1 MDTAQLEKL
10 ILASIDQR
18 YRMQAGRDLADYVF
32 ANHLFQALQ
41 PEWLDFSYQYR
52 GEIADYLSHADHLE
66 SLVQYCVH
74 ATKSYT
80 YQRNQFINYTGP
92 YDELLHTEYADFLS
106 KLKAA
111 MQAPG
116 SFESYQSAYAT
127 ALMEH
132 HERLR
137 LILSSYCVSALP
149 SELRN
154 NPLLSSV
161 PSDQYSAQFQVRLL
175 NMELPNLMEP
185 ILDVG
190 CGELGGLVHYLRS
203 QGLEAFGIDRLAP
216 AGPHFSQAD
225 WFEFDYGQQQWG
237 TITAHQSI
245 STHFIH
251 AHLHGT
257 KQADEFARLY
267 MKLLSSLQ
275 VGGALYYA
283 PGLPFIEDHLVN
295 LKGYALK
302 KTTIEADT
310 ALGIGEIFYSVRVCR
325 E

>member
-10 ILASIDQR
+10 ILESIDQR
-18 YRMQAGRDLADYVF
+18 YRAQAGHDLADYVF

-41 PEWLDFSYQYR
+41 PEWLDFSYRYR
-52 GEIADYLSHADHLE
+52 REIAGYLSNADHIE
-66 SLVQYCVH
+66 ALVQYCIH

-80 YQRNQFINYTGP
+80 YQRNQFINYTGL

-106 KLKAA
+106 KLKAVL
-111 MQAPG
+111 QAPS
-116 SFESYQSAYAT
+116 SFESYQSACT
-127 ALMEH
+127 AALKEH

-154 NPLLSSV
+154 NPLLSNV

-175 NMELPNLMEP
+175 NMELPSLMEP

-190 CGELGGLVHYLRS
+190 CGESGGLVHYLRS
-203 QGLEAFGIDRLAP
+203 QSLEASGIDRLAP

-225 WFEFDYGQQQWG
+225 WFEFDYGQRRWG
-237 TITAHQSI
+237 TITAHQSL

-251 AHLHGT
+251 AHINGT

-275 VGGALYYA
+275 VGGAFYYA
-283 PGLPFIEDHLVN
+283 PGLPFIEEHLIN
-295 LKGYALK
+295 LKGYSLR

-310 ALGIGEIFYSVRVCR
+310 ALGIGEVFYSVRVRR